1 MRFSK
6 PIRLQTPDSVELEF
20 WLAGIGS
27 RTFALVVDYTVWG
40 LLLSLFIWLWSFL
53 AEQTIDL
60 LSELLENTD
69 SLELW
74 LLAILLM
81 VTFIIY
87 VGYFI
92 IFETLWQGQTPGK
105 QLAQIRVITDDGRPV
120 QLSQAVLRALLRP
133 FDDLFFIGFLLI
145 ALTPQEKRLG
155 DWLAGT
161 LVVKTEQD
169 QTQKRLK
176 VSDRAIELAE
186 RLWGEADLALLLP
199 DDFAVIRQY
208 LQRRTVLEPEAKRK
222 LSLQLAKDIQRIIHL
237 ETLPDDLTYALTADL
252 FLEAVY
258 FAYQRS
264 EEEALS

>member
-27 RTFALVVDYTVWG
+27 RSLALLVDYTCWG

-60 LSELLENTD
+60 LSAWLKNTD

-81 VTFIIY
+81 VMFIIY
-87 VGYFI
+87 VGYFV

-105 QLAQIRVITDDGRPV
+105 RFAHIRVITEDGKPA
-120 QLSQAVLRALLRP
+120 QLSQAALRALLRP
-133 FDDLFFIGFLLI
+133 FDDLFFIGFLLV

-161 LVVKTEQD
+161 LVVKTEQNKI
-169 QTQKRLK
+169 QKAQKNLK
-176 VSDRAIELAE
+176 VSDTAQEIAE
-186 RLWGEADLALLLP
+186 RLLGEANLSTLLP
-199 DDFAVIRQY
+199 DDFAVIREY
-208 LQRRTVLEPEAKRK
+208 LQRRTVLETNAKRK
-222 LSLQLAKDIQRIIHL
+222 LSLQLAQQIQAIIHL
-237 ETLPDDLTYALTADL
+237 EKLPYDMSADH

-258 FAYQRS
+258 LAYQRS
-264 EEEALS
+264 EKGNFS

>member
-27 RTFALVVDYTVWG
+27 RTLALLVDYTCWG

-60 LSELLENTD
+60 LSAWLKNTD

-87 VGYFI
+87 VGYFV

-105 QLAQIRVITDDGRPV
+105 RFAKIRVIVEDGRPV
-120 QLSQAVLRALLRP
+120 QLSHSALRALLRP

-161 LVVKTEQD
+161 LVVKTEQNTA
-169 QTQKRLK
+169 QNAQKNLK
-176 VSDRAIELAE
+176 VSDAAKTIAEGLLA
-186 RLWGEADLALLLP
+186 EADLSMLLP
-199 DDFAVIRQY
+199 DDFAVIREY
-208 LQRRTVLEPEAKRK
+208 LQRRAVLEPEAKRK
-222 LSLQLAKDIQRIIHL
+222 LGLKLAKEIQAIIHL
-237 ETLPDDLTYALTADL
+237 ETLPYDMSADH

-258 FAYQRS
+258 LAYQRS
-264 EEEALS
+264 EEEPFL

>member
-1 MRFSK
+1 MGFSK

-27 RTFALVVDYTVWG
+27 RTLALVVDYTVWG
-40 LLLSLFIWLWSFL
+40 LLLSVFIWLWSFL

-60 LSELLENTD
+60 LSAWLENTD

-87 VGYFI
+87 VGYFV

-105 QLAQIRVITDDGRPV
+105 RFAKIRVIADDGRPV

-145 ALTPQEKRLG
+145 ALTSQEKRLG

-169 QTQKRLK
+169 QTQKPFK
-176 VSDRAIELAE
+176 VSDGAIELAE
-186 RLWGEADLALLLP
+186 RLGVEADLSVLLP
-199 DDFAVIRQY
+199 DDFAVIREY
-208 LQRRTVLEPEAKRK
+208 LQRRTLLEPEAKRK
-222 LSLQLAKDIQRIIHL
+222 LSLQLARDIQMIIHL
-237 ETLPDDLTYALTADL
+237 ETLPYDLSADL

-264 EEEALS
+264 EEESLL

>member
-20 WLAGIGS
+20 WLAGIGG
-27 RTFALVVDYTVWG
+27 RALALLVDYTVWG
-40 LLLSLFIWLWSFL
+40 LLLSVFIGLWSFL

-60 LSELLENTD
+60 LSDWLGNTD

-87 VGYFI
+87 VGYFV

-105 QLAQIRVITDDGRPV
+105 RFAKIRVIADDGRPV
-120 QLSQAVLRALLRP
+120 QLSQAILRALLRP

-169 QTQKRLK
+169 KLQKNVK
-176 VSDRAIELAE
+176 VSDRAMELAE
-186 RLWGEADLALLLP
+186 HLLREADLSLLLP
-199 DDFAVIRQY
+199 DDFAVIREY
-208 LQRRTVLEPEAKRK
+208 LQRRSLLDFEAKRK
-222 LSLQLAKDIQRIIHL
+222 LSLQLAQDIQTIIHL
-237 ETLPDDLTYALTADL
+237 ETLPYDLSADH

-258 FAYQRS
+258 SAYQRS
-264 EEEALS
+264 EEESLS

>member
-53 AEQTIDL
+53 AEETIDL

-87 VGYFI
+87 VGYFV

-161 LVVKTEQD
+161 
-169 QTQKRLK
+169 
-176 VSDRAIELAE
+176 
-186 RLWGEADLALLLP
+186 
-199 DDFAVIRQY
+199 
-208 LQRRTVLEPEAKRK
+208 
-222 LSLQLAKDIQRIIHL
+222 
-237 ETLPDDLTYALTADL
+237 
-252 FLEAVY
+252 
-258 FAYQRS
+258 
-264 EEEALS
+264 